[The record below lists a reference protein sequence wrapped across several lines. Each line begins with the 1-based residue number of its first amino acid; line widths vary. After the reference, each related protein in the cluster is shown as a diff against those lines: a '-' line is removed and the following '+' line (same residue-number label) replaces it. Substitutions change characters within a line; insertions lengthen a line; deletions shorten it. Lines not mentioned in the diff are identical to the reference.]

1 MHPFLTRLRQSP
13 LLADGAIG
21 TMLYAEGISFNDCF
35 DAINVRAPE
44 LVSGIHRAYLETG
57 AELIETNTFGA
68 NRFKLAEHGLRD
80 QVAEINRAAV
90 TLAREARSA
99 VGAAAFIA
107 GSVGPLGRS
116 LAPLGRVSADEA
128 RAAFAEQITA
138 LAESG
143 VDLIL
148 LETFGSLSEIRQ
160 AVLAARQAAPD
171 LPLVAQ
177 MTFGEDGATPFG
189 HAPREIATALLEL
202 GVDVIG
208 ANCSTGPRGVFH
220 VVQEMLAANRELLVS
235 AMPNAGWPERA
246 AGRILYPA
254 TPEYFGDYAREF
266 ATAGVR
272 LIGGCCGTTP
282 AHIRA
287 MRIALDELGSGMRGP
302 RLSRPLQGRQTVVEP
317 MSEPLPATGLARQ
330 LATGEFVVTVEL
342 EPPHGPD
349 LTGLLTHAAMLK
361 GAGATVLNV
370 ADSPLARMRMS
381 AWAVATLIQNRVG
394 IETVLHFPTRGR
406 NLLRIQGDLLAAH
419 ALGLRNLVVVMG
431 DPTALGD
438 YPDATDSYDIVPTGM
453 MKLIK
458 QGFNRGRDHGGKP
471 IGQSTNFL
479 VGCALNL
486 TPADFGK
493 EVNLLRKKIDAG
505 ADFAL
510 TMPIWDP
517 DEPARF
523 LDRYGGPAEIPI
535 IAGLLPLYTDR
546 HARFLHNEV
555 PGITIPEAI
564 LRRMSAADD
573 QHGEGV
579 RIAEEILLGAMQ
591 QGTVQGVYI
600 MPPFRRYEIAAQVIR
615 GLRKSGGGGAFARG
629 GATRETPL
637 PPDH

>member
-13 LLADGAIG
+13 LLADGAMG
-21 TMLYAEGISFNDCF
+21 TMLYAEGISFDDCF
-35 DAINVRAPE
+35 DAINLRAPE
-44 LVSGIHRAYLETG
+44 LATRIHRGHLEAG
-57 AELIETNTFGA
+57 AELLETNTFGA

-80 QVAEINRAAV
+80 RVAEINRAGVA
-90 TLAREARSA
+90 LAREARSA
-99 VGAAAFIA
+99 VGAPAFIA
-107 GSVGPLGRS
+107 GSVGPLGRN
-116 LAPLGRVSADEA
+116 LVPLGRVSVDEA
-128 RAAFAEQITA
+128 RAAFAEQIAA
-138 LAESG
+138 LAEAG

-148 LETFGSLSEIRQ
+148 LETFSSLTEIRQ
-160 AVLAARQAAPD
+160 AVLATRAVAPG

-189 HAPREIATALLEL
+189 HTAREVATALLEL
-202 GVDVIG
+202 GADVVG
-208 ANCSTGPRGVFH
+208 ANCSTGPRGVFQ
-220 VVQEMLAANRELLVS
+220 VVQEMLGANRELLVS

-254 TPEYFGDYAREF
+254 TPEYFGDYARDF
-266 ATAGVR
+266 AVAGVR
-272 LIGGCCGTTP
+272 LIGGCCGTTA

-287 MRIALDELGSGMRGP
+287 MRNALDEVGSGLRGP
-302 RLSRPLQGRQTVVEP
+302 RVSRPLEVRQMVAEPVPGR
-317 MSEPLPATGLARQ
+317 LPATRLARQ

-349 LTGLLTHAAMLK
+349 LTELLNTAAMLK

-381 AWAVATLIQNRVG
+381 AWAVAALIQNRVG

-431 DPTALGD
+431 DPTAVGD
-438 YPDATDSYDIVPTGM
+438 YPNATDSYDIVPTGM

-458 QGFNRGRDHGGKP
+458 HGFNQGRDHGSKS
-471 IGQSTNFL
+471 IGQPTNFL

-486 TPADFGK
+486 TPPDFGK
-493 EVNLLRKKIDAG
+493 EIDLLRKKIDAG
-505 ADFAL
+505 AGFAL
-510 TMPIWDP
+510 TMPIWDS
-517 DEPARF
+517 DAPARF
-523 LDRYGGPAEIPI
+523 LDAYGAPLEIPI

-555 PGITIPEAI
+555 PGITIPASI
-564 LRRMSAADD
+564 LQRMSTAGD
-573 QHGEGV
+573 QPAEGV
-579 RIAEEILLGAMQ
+579 RIAEEILLGALN

-600 MPPFRRYEIAAQVIR
+600 MPPFRRYAVAARIITD
-615 GLRKSGGGGAFARG
+615 LRKQRAGSKGSR
-629 GATRETPL
+629 
-637 PPDH
+637 